1 MTGREPGREPHGRP
15 VLRNGIIPMFVGH
28 PNAANLLMVLM
39 VIFGI
44 FSLTRINTQFF
55 PSVATDTIQVSVSW
69 PGASA
74 EDVETNILEIVEPA
88 VHYLD
93 GVKEMS
99 STAREGFASI
109 SLDFERGADMQKAL
123 SDVEAAVSG
132 ISNLPEDAE
141 TPDVSF
147 SQWYE
152 GVARLALVG
161 PYSEEALRHFAKK
174 FRDDLVARGIDR
186 VTFTGLRDEEIMV
199 TVPER
204 DLRRLDLT
212 LRDVSS
218 AIAGNSRDLP
228 SGTLDGTVSKQI
240 RALSEAVDGSG
251 LRDVE
256 VKSFASGDK
265 VLLGDIATIDRRFD
279 PDDKQGVA
287 RGRQSIEVYVQ
298 RSATADTLKTARILD
313 DYLAEIRPALPPGL
327 EVLKYDIR
335 ADRVSERIALLLSN
349 GIQGLVAVIVILYI
363 FLNGRVAFWV
373 AAGIP
378 VAMMA
383 TLGVMYVSGQTIN
396 MISLFALI
404 MMLGVIVDDAIVVGE
419 HTAMRSQSGDPA
431 AVAAVRG
438 AGNMLSPVMAA
449 SITTIAAFAPLFLV
463 RDTIGQIMGAL
474 PLVVIAVVI
483 ASVIECFLVLPGHL
497 AHSLRTKDKEGWS
510 FWRWVSVSLAYTVL
524 FVLLLRDWSVAS
536 PLPDVLLRLRDM
548 ATAMP
553 PSVLT
558 AWVIAAALAMG
569 ALTEAV
575 ILWFVGRRRKSGRRR
590 GAVRRAL
597 DGGFEWFR
605 DRPFNALVR
614 RAFEYRYVTIA
625 ICIASL
631 LITAGMVRGG
641 RVDFVFFPSPEAES
655 IRARVVFNAGT
666 PKDKVI
672 EAVTAIERSLYEAA
686 AKLSPDAP
694 LVVAAFATV
703 GSAGRS
709 TGDNLASF
717 RVQLVSSEE
726 RTVRTPEI
734 VRAWRAAAP
743 DIAGIKR
750 LSIYE
755 QRSGPPGRDVDIRFH
770 GGDTATLKKAAEE
783 AALILSGFPGVSGV
797 ADDLPYGKPELV
809 IRMTPRG
816 AALGFTTDDIGAQV
830 RNALEGSIPRRFAD
844 GDDEITV
851 RVTAKLREEGTAA
864 LQNLQLRTPEGAFVP
879 LSEVATLTER
889 QGFAAI
895 ERDNGKSN
903 IAVTADIDTA
913 VTTPDAVTSQLRR
926 EGVISGIASR
936 YGLETGFSGR
946 AKERQ
951 NAFSDLRIGAMIAL
965 AVIYIVLAWT
975 FGCYFRPIAVM
986 MIIPFGFVGTVFGH
1000 WLMGFDLTILS
1011 LFGLL
1016 GLSGILVN
1024 DSIILVARLN
1034 ERVAEG
1040 DDIGEA
1046 AVGASRDR
1054 LRAVLLTSLTTIGG
1068 LLPLLFEKSL
1078 AAQFLMPMAITM
1090 VFGLAVA
1097 TMLVLFLVPALI
1109 GIGNDISG
1117 FFRFATARRS
1127 APPPLP
1133 AAE

>member
-1 MTGREPGREPHGRP
+1 MIGNRHDPGP
-15 VLRNGIIPMFVGH
+15 VRGPAARGGIIPLFVGH

-44 FSLTRINTQFF
+44 FALTRINTQFF
-55 PSVATDTIQVSVSW
+55 PSVATDTIRISVSW

-93 GVKEMS
+93 GVKEMTS
-99 STAREGFASI
+99 YAREGSASI

-132 ISNLPEDAE
+132 ITNLPDDAE

-161 PYSEEALRHFAKK
+161 PYSEEALRHFAKR
-174 FRDDLVARGIDR
+174 FRDDLVARGIDK
-186 VTFTGLRDEEIMV
+186 VTFTGLRDEEIVV

-240 RALSEAVDGSG
+240 RALSDAENGNG
-251 LRDVE
+251 LRNVE

-265 VLLGDIATIDRRFD
+265 VLLGDIGTIERRFD
-279 PDDKQGVA
+279 PDDKQGLA
-287 RGRQSIEVYVQ
+287 RGRQAIEVYVQ
-298 RSATADTLKTARILD
+298 RSAAADTLKTARILD
-313 DYLAEIRPALPPGL
+313 DYLAEIGPALPPDL
-327 EVLKYDIR
+327 EVLKYDVR
-335 ADRVSERIALLLSN
+335 ADRVSERIGLLLSN

-383 TLGVMYVSGQTIN
+383 TLGVMYVTGQSIN

-419 HTAMRSQSGDPA
+419 HTATRYQLGDPA
-431 AVAAVRG
+431 AVAAERG
-438 AGNMLSPVMAA
+438 AGNMLSPVTAA
-449 SITTIAAFAPLFLV
+449 SITTIAAFAPLLLV
-463 RDTIGQIMGAL
+463 RDTIGQIMVAL

-497 AHSLRTKDKEGWS
+497 AHSLKTDRREGWS

-524 FVLLLRDWSVAS
+524 FVLLLRDWSVDS
-536 PLPDVLLRLRDM
+536 PLPQTVLKVRDAAM
-548 ATAMP
+548 ALP
-553 PSVLT
+553 QPVLT
-558 AWVIAAALAMG
+558 ACVIAAALALG

-575 ILWFVGRRRKSGRRR
+575 ILWFAHRRKRSGRRR
-590 GAVRRAL
+590 GTVRRVL
-597 DGGFEWFR
+597 DGGFEWLR
-605 DRPFNALVR
+605 DRPFNSLVR
-614 RAFEYRYVTIA
+614 LSFNFRYVTVA

-631 LITAGMVRGG
+631 LATVGMVRGG

-655 IRARVVFNAGT
+655 INARVVFNAGT
-666 PKDKVI
+666 PKETVVA
-672 EAVTAIERSLYEAA
+672 AVAEIERSLYDAA
-686 AKLSPDAP
+686 ERLSPDEP
-694 LVVAAFATV
+694 LIVAAFATI

-726 RTVRTPEI
+726 RTIRTPDI
-734 VRAWRAAAP
+734 VRAWRDAAP

-755 QRSGPPGRDVDIRFH
+755 QRSGPPGRDVDIRFR

-783 AALILSGFPGVSGV
+783 AALVLSGFPGVSGV
-797 ADDLPYGKPELV
+797 ADDLAYGKPELV

-816 AALGFTTDDIGAQV
+816 AALGFTTDEIGAQV

-851 RVTAKLREEGTAA
+851 RVLGKLREQGTAA
-864 LQNLQLRTPEGAFVP
+864 LQNLQLRTPDGAFVP

-903 IAVTADIDTA
+903 IAITADIDTA
-913 VTTPDAVTSQLRR
+913 VTTPGAVTAQLRS

-951 NAFSDLRIGAMIAL
+951 KAFADLRLGAMIAL

-975 FGCYFRPIAVM
+975 FGSYARPVAVM
-986 MIIPFGFVGTVFGH
+986 MIIPFGFVGAVFGH

-1024 DSIILVARLN
+1024 DSIILVSRLN
-1034 ERVAEG
+1034 ERLA
-1040 DDIGEA
+1040 DGESISDA
-1046 AVGASRDR
+1046 AIGASRDR

-1068 LLPLLFEKSL
+1068 LLPLLFETSL
-1078 AAQFLMPMAITM
+1078 QAQFLMPMTITM

-1097 TMLVLFLVPALI
+1097 TFLVLFLVPALV
-1109 GIGNDISG
+1109 GIGSDISG
-1117 FFRFATARRS
+1117 FFRFATARRAA
-1127 APPPLP
+1127 APMT
-1133 AAE
+1133 AAD